1 MINMSFKSIINNI
14 PARFKSMIPSLTAAA
29 ATSDINFQLS
39 AALIKGHKFIT
50 TACPNLQKNSCK
62 GNCGSL
68 HAEAN
73 AILTHYRKDLFFTDK
88 LGWCYQPR
96 KGKKCKVK
104 ESRYNRNS
112 SQPFRRNL

>member
-1 MINMSFKSIINNI
+1 MSIQSTVTSTI
-14 PARFKSMIPSLTAAA
+14 PMRFRNMIPSLTAAA
-29 ATSDINFQLS
+29 SKSDINFQLS
-39 AALIKGHKFIT
+39 AAIIKGSKFIT

-73 AILTHYRKDLFFTDK
+73 AILSHYKKDLSFSEK

-96 KGKKCKVK
+96 KGKRCKGEK
-104 ESRYNRNS
+104 
-112 SQPFRRNL
+112 L